1 MEKEIVECVAVSQSK
16 RDSSRKCLEKV
27 RILFWHK
34 SLPTIFNL
42 GLEGKG
48 RREGKGRKGKGR
60 EASLFFE
67 HGPADVTAFRHFVG

>member
-16 RDSSRKCLEKV
+16 RDSSRKCLKKV

-34 SLPTIFNL
+34 SLPTTFNH

-48 RREGKGRKGKGR
+48 RR
-60 EASLFFE
+60 
-67 HGPADVTAFRHFVG
+67 

>member
-16 RDSSRKCLEKV
+16 RDSSRKCLKEV
-27 RILFWHK
+27 RILFWRK
-34 SLPTIFNL
+34 SLPTTFNL

-48 RREGKGRKGKGR
+48 REGKLPF
-60 EASLFFE
+60 SLKLKQW